1 MINISQEIIQ
11 FSGLKSTGDILL
23 FSLYGVLFVLTALL
37 SLSVILLLFKFI
49 NKREMNKIEME
60 EKKKKREV
68 TPEAEELRD
77 FDDDIVTAIITAI
90 AIEEKLYHED
100 TLSELTLR
108 YKGENLSGWQL
119 SDLVNNGS

>member
-1 MINISQEIIQ
+1 MIGISYMLIQ
-11 FSGLKSTGDILL
+11 FTELRGMNDILL
-23 FSLYGVLFVLTALL
+23 FSVYGVVFVLSGLLLL
-37 SLSVILLLFKFI
+37 SITLLLFKLI
-49 NKREMNKIEME
+49 NKREMRKLET
-60 EKKKKREV
+60 EKETEKENVK
-68 TPEAEELRD
+68 AEELKE

-108 YKGENLSGWQL
+108 YKGQNPSGWQM

>member
-1 MINISQEIIQ
+1 MIGISYMLIQ
-11 FSGLKSTGDILL
+11 FTELRGMNDILL
-23 FSLYGVLFVLTALL
+23 FSVYGVVFVLSGLLLL
-37 SLSVILLLFKFI
+37 SITLLLFKLI
-49 NKREMNKIEME
+49 NKREMRKLET
-60 EKKKKREV
+60 EKETEKENVK
-68 TPEAEELRD
+68 AEELKE

-108 YKGENLSGWQL
+108 YKGQNPSGWQI